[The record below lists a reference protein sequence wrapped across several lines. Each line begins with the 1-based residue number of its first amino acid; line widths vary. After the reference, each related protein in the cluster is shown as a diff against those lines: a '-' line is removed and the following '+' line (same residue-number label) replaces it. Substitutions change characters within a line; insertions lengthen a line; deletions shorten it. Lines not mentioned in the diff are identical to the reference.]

1 MLTCTASTLRA
12 ILCYLDPT
20 NTPKIAYDKD
30 ELALP
35 LIDKIKDALGDK
47 DGSQTVHINFSN
59 FNNEE
64 RELERQFSMVSKNIS
79 DIFSFVHRA
88 TTVH

>member
-59 FNNEE
+59 EE

-79 DIFSFVHRA
+79 DIFSFVRRA
-88 TTVH
+88 TAGH

>member
-30 ELALP
+30 ELAIP
-35 LIDKIKDALGDK
+35 LIDKIKDALGDR
-47 DGSQTVHINFSN
+47 DGSQPVHVHFSQY
-59 FNNEE
+59 EE
-64 RELERQFSMVSKNIS
+64 ELERQFSMVSKNIS